1 MTTSTQL
8 ASTVERE
15 TRSLRGKMT
24 VCLARLGREPAVEVR
39 ADESVPLA
47 SVFKLGVLV
56 ELFRRVDARE
66 ISLDSRWTVRSEDL
80 SPEDDILIALDLGLR
95 LTVRDLAT
103 LMIIVSDNTATDI
116 LFKRLGLHTINETLR
131 HLGLRSTDIF
141 CPNREWYLLLL
152 GHSPHYRGPDVA
164 ALRRMWESLSS
175 DGRFA
180 EMEWL
185 WQHGRRVTKDTMLRQ
200 IHDQDLAGTTRT
212 RAWRLWEEATDNHG
226 SARDVVR
233 LLDLIA
239 RSRAAAR
246 RSCTEMVRILELQ
259 QFHRLSLG
267 LPPGTRVANKTGG
280 IAGVVNDAG
289 IVFPRTRPPFVAA
302 CLTHD
307 LTPREAKEAP
317 AAIGRVARAAWRAW
331 GDP

>member
-1 MTTSTQL
+1 M
-8 ASTVERE
+8 ERE
-15 TRSLRGKMT
+15 TRGLRGKMA
-24 VCLARLGREPAVEVR
+24 VCLARAGEEPAAEVG
-39 ADESVPLA
+39 ADEMAPLA

-56 ELFRRVDARE
+56 ELFRRVDLGEVSLEAR
-66 ISLDSRWTVRSEDL
+66 RTVRSEDI
-80 SPEDDILIALDLGLR
+80 SPEDDILIALEPGLR
-95 LTVRDLAT
+95 PTVRDLAT

-116 LFKRLGLHTINETLR
+116 LFKRLGLRTVNATLR
-131 HLGLRSTDIF
+131 GLGLHATDIF

-152 GHSPHYRGPDVA
+152 GYSPRYRGPDVT
-164 ALRRMWESLSS
+164 ALRRRWEALDSV
-175 DGRFA
+175 GRFA

-185 WQHGRRVTKDTMLRQ
+185 WEHGRGATRETMLRR
-200 IHDQDLAGTTRT
+200 IRAQDRSGLTST

-239 RSRAAAR
+239 RSRAASR

-259 QFHRLSLG
+259 QYHRLSLG
-267 LPPGTRVANKTGG
+267 LPRGTRIANKTGG

-289 IVFPRTRPPFVAA
+289 IIYPRKRPPFVAA

-307 LTPREAKEAP
+307 LTPRQETEAVG
-317 AAIGRVARAAWRAW
+317 AIARVARAAWRAW

>member
-1 MTTSTQL
+1 MTTSAWL
-8 ASTVERE
+8 ASAVERE
-15 TRSLRGKMT
+15 TRGLRGKMT
-24 VCLARLGREPAVEVR
+24 VCLARLGEEPDVEIQ

-66 ISLDSRWTVRSEDL
+66 LSLESRWTVRSEDL

-95 LTVRDLAT
+95 PTVRDLAT

-116 LFKRLGLHTINETLR
+116 LFKRLGLRRINETLR
-131 HLGLRSTDIF
+131 GLGLESTDIF

-152 GHSPHYRGPDVA
+152 GYSPRYRGDHVA
-164 ALRRMWESLSS
+164 ALRRKWESLSS

-185 WQHGRRVTKDTMLRQ
+185 WQHGRRVTKDTMLQQ
-200 IHDQDLAGTTRT
+200 IHDQDFAGTTRT

-239 RSRAAAR
+239 RARAASR
-246 RSCTEMVRILELQ
+246 RSCAEMVRILELQ

-267 LPPGTRVANKTGG
+267 LPPGTRVANKTGS
-280 IAGVVNDAG
+280 IAGVINDAG
-289 IVFPRTRPPFVAA
+289 IVFPRTRPPFVAV

-307 LTPREAKEAP
+307 LTSRQEKDAVG
-317 AAIGRVARAAWRAW
+317 AISRVARAAWRAW